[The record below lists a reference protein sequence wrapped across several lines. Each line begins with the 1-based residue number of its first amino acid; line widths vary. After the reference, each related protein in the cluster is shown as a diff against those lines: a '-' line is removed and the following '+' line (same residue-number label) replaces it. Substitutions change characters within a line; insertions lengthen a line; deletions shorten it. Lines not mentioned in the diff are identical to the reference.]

1 MVYLQPRLATIND
14 VHVLVRHRAEM
25 FAEMGMPR
33 DAHFQTMLA
42 NSERW
47 FRAHVVNGTYVGFLI
62 APADSPAGIAAGA
75 AFSFSTGRRP
85 TATPGP
91 REAISSTFTSNR
103 IIVAAD

>member
-62 APADSPAGIAAGA
+62 APADSPAGIAAG
-75 AFSFSTGRRP
+75 GGLLVLDWPP
-85 TATPGP
+85 THRDAG
-91 REAISSTFTSNR
+91 TSRGYILN
-103 IIVAAD
+103 V